1 MERAVGKNKI
11 GYIVVNKMVN
21 SIHEVVAHTNTYTSH
36 NVLIFGQLSG
46 NCLVSEVPDMATFA
60 VIGPFFPEG
69 RLKAD
74 CNLKFYHTTYHFL
87 WKTLLSKPD

>member
-1 MERAVGKNKI
+1 
-11 GYIVVNKMVN
+11 MV
-21 SIHEVVAHTNTYTSH
+21 SSVHEVATYANPYIRY

-46 NCLVSEVPDMATFA
+46 NSLVSEVPDMAAFTL
-60 VIGPFFPEG
+60 IGPFFPEG

-87 WKTLLSKPD
+87 WKKLLSKPD